1 MSSKSIQL
9 PFGAV
14 RDRSKEK
21 LIKLILLPNYRK
33 DVLFDQLP
41 YLSYLKNPAIKD
53 VIKDSIMD
61 NLNLR
66 KYLLATVLLKDCIQ
80 DSLNITAVVGKLNNA
95 SARRALDTKYPSVM
109 KKSNPIDNFYKDKAK
124 FDSQNP
130 IIGTLLTQIQSGKT
144 KTEKAIEN
152 QLKGVPS
159 MMMII
164 LLLHLLLLIVLF

>member
-14 RDRSKEK
+14 RDRGKEK

-66 KYLLATVLLKDCIQ
+66 KYLLATVFLKDCIQ

-95 SARRALDTKYPSVM
+95 SARRALDTKYPSDM

-152 QLKGVPS
+152 QLKEVPS

-164 LLLHLLLLIVLF
+164 LLHLLLLIVLF

>member
-41 YLSYLKNPAIKD
+41 YLKD

-66 KYLLATVLLKDCIQ
+66 KYLLATVFLKDCIQ

-95 SARRALDTKYPSVM
+95 SARRALDTKYPSDM

-164 LLLHLLLLIVLF
+164 LLHLLLLIVLF